1 MNMLRVFVRKILA
14 ALNKVCYGISRVWLL
29 IPVLFFWAT
38 RGVWLNMETSPRL
51 TDSYLG
57 VTFLAELLFVI
68 AIVYLFLRDK
78 ILQGCL
84 AIFVGVLM
92 LFSSGVTGLAL
103 QSAPTSFA
111 EEHPIPKGL
120 VYDKPKK
127 EGEDLEMDVNPS
139 DSATFLQVRN
149 GSQGGIYE
157 YSFFYPEL
165 PEGTIWLECYE
176 VTENLLLSGSRIK
189 KVSSQ
194 EVNGTKQFSCLI
206 KNKSFTIYEGDWG
219 DCYAA
224 RIEVWFKDK
233 QGQKRKLLEKVYG
246 VQGWM
251 R

>member
-1 MNMLRVFVRKILA
+1 MNALKAYVKKLLA
-14 ALNKVCYGISRVWLL
+14 ALNKVCYGISHVWFL
-29 IPVLFFWAT
+29 IPLLFFWAT
-38 RGVWLNMETSPRL
+38 RGAWLNMESSPKL

-68 AIVYLFLRDK
+68 ALIYLFRRDK

-92 LFSSGVTGLAL
+92 FFGSCVTGLAL

-120 VYDKPKK
+120 TYDKPKLI
-127 EGEDLEMDVNPS
+127 GEDIEKSVNPL
-139 DSATFLQVRN
+139 DSATFLQVRD
-149 GSQGGIYE
+149 GFQGGIYE

-176 VTENLLLSGSRIK
+176 VTENLRLSGSRIK
-189 KVSSQ
+189 QASSQ
-194 EVNGTKQFSCLI
+194 EVNGTKQFACLV
-206 KNKSFTIYEGDWG
+206 KDKQFTIYEGDWG

-224 RIEVWFKDK
+224 RIEVWFQDK
-233 QGQKRKLLEKVYG
+233 QGRKRKLLEKVYG